1 MRGLW
6 YGDRRDRV
14 KWGGLIH
21 LAKIYKIPRVL
32 QIAYLRD
39 SGKMELI
46 IGDAKETPRLQEEV
60 WKHFSDLKS
69 IRSLGDAVG
78 VDIRVRDA
86 IFDPAKRA
94 EYVEDTVA
102 ELKAIPRPLI
112 VFLDPDTGISPTE
125 RASPEHVA
133 WSDLERIWRA
143 LENDDVLVVYQHAD
157 RRSGWT
163 ESRRNLLSDRI
174 AAPCQMITGK
184 EIAGDVTLLWCQKTA
199 R

>member
-21 LAKIYKIPRVL
+21 LAKVYKIPRIL

-39 SGKMELI
+39 GGKMELI
-46 IGDAKETPRLQEEV
+46 IGDKEETFSLDEEV
-60 WKHFSDLKS
+60 WRHFSDLQG
-69 IRSLGDAVG
+69 IYRLGEAVG
-78 VDIRVRDA
+78 VDLKVMDS
-86 IFDPAKRA
+86 IFNPATRA
-94 EYVEDTVA
+94 EYVKETVA

-112 VFLDPDTGISPTE
+112 AFLDPDTGISPTK
-125 RASPEHVA
+125 RANPEHVA
-133 WSDLERIWRA
+133 WSDLERIWEA
-143 LENDDVLVVYQHAD
+143 LENGDVLVVYQHAD
-157 RRSGWT
+157 RSSGWT

-174 AAPCQMITGK
+174 GAPCQMITGK
-184 EIAGDVTLLWCQKTA
+184 EIAGDVALLWCQKTA